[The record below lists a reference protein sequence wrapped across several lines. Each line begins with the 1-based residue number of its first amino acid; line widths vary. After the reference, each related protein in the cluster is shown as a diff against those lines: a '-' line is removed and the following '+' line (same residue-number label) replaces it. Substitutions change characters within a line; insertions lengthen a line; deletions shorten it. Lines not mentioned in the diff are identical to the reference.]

1 MSTIQNESNIKMKIK
16 AFFTLFIFIMLLFG
30 VQIAYCVTAPD
41 EATFTTADHGAWL
54 EISNP
59 SRIISLMDHRINDGI
74 AYCVNYGGDAFWNNP
89 SGGAYGNQYGNGP
102 YTVYKIGSLNKKAT
116 SVLVN
121 GYPRKTPEELGVSAY
136 GAWAARYV
144 TQLALYEVNNQ
155 NLYSFSIDAVFG
167 HSGYGITPPYAE
179 DTVRAEV
186 IKSAARNL
194 ASYARSHPVNSNN
207 TGGNSGINITGI
219 DGNANYQTLVDGG
232 ANVVLGPIKIGT
244 WGCGNNPISANIT
257 NNVPA
262 QFCNADGSG
271 IRGTSTTYNNG
282 DSAYIKISSSYVGQ
296 SSININFKTTGIG
309 GFDAAIYKFRR
320 VDNDMQDFVRL
331 FDGTSY
337 PEKSIS
343 IPLDNLPRRELYVR
357 HINNKTQE
365 TIPCNNSEKE
375 LIYGSESNFKVQKNL
390 GPRTLQYSSGGKNN
404 PISYQEY
411 YRYGSKNLMQVS
423 RSLVYCQT
431 INGKVYRYIYTGGA
445 KAVGSTFQEAYT
457 NFTRPTDD
465 VWTSKSLTVN
475 TGPLYRNAA
484 DVTVMEFYYNV
495 YTDDGGDDDDGGNT
509 PDPGIEVEPDPSS
522 GSGSKDSSRTDDCS
536 TTYTPSGKQ
545 IKPYL
550 ITSKYYAR
558 DIKYEL
564 QSDGKYHLTA
574 LNVNMLQSGEA
585 INGPKQNEI
594 TGTIVGNDN
603 TTLFSSGGN
612 SVTLNI
618 STNLAN
624 ELQELK
630 NRLST
635 VTAPL
640 NDLKDVEAN
649 FGASDFISKA
659 IRAKTIFYPNS
670 NAPDQITHRN
680 ITDRIKV
687 KAQGESQTGG
697 YGEKVTKTADFNS
710 WHLVPREK
718 YNGLRMVNGNAN
730 YVTYNALNGQTGGL
744 TKVATKNKKYVN
756 VYTPVTVG
764 EVHVKS
770 DGIVDQTVGNKGSDT
785 IQRNAP
791 FTLTIGRSPNSTL
804 YGKPT
809 REYLSHYYV
818 IFGMDVVYKGNKVN
832 KGTPIRIDGA
842 SIKND
847 GSVEITDF
855 KATDADTT
863 GTGTEFIQSISNKIS
878 VVGVAYN
885 APDRVNTPDTLEA
898 EVLAQEGRYMT
909 IEGTYKYIG
918 KPGTGGNWP
927 TEFGGIQDVC
937 AVDFSKAN
945 NRKQSHNT
953 FGGNSSRY
961 GGAFKTMI
969 YDAYYFARN
978 QTYTSNIG
986 RLYDFQITDCS
997 DVNFKNVFRKGSGT
1011 GVNDLTNIIYFSGTK
1026 ELKIYGAGV
1035 NDIKPR
1041 TNINIPG
1048 TSSQTVFPLG
1058 PYKHTQANY
1067 LQAPK
1072 MGYRISFNVKT
1083 TGYYTP
1089 SNNANDPKRRVII
1102 KPTYYYLSKDGSKM
1116 TDNITLYYKDSN
1128 GKYKKFV
1135 NSNYKI
1141 TFKPNDGYRNLY
1153 NSPRGANDVTQY
1165 LSTQLQE
1172 LNLANSGTVYDGVGN
1187 STGWFE
1193 LNDNMVTL
1201 GHNNY
1206 IQAWY
1211 GEFKLPNSTIAVEQ
1225 GKSVNNPLTN
1235 GYVGVRFEVR
1245 CVDTTTDTS
1254 KVGNTISY
1262 NQNDKNASGQNTT
1275 QWDYEGFMG
1284 FNTPGTELKTGNN
1297 NNLRL
1302 QVENGIW
1309 NIDTQAQYDIAKS
1322 TVVFFDLDNR
1332 AADDF
1337 Q

>member
-1 MSTIQNESNIKMKIK
+1 MTVLSSIKRSHKIILFTALLIILMAGLSTVF
-16 AFFTLFIFIMLLFG
+16 AG
-30 VQIAYCVTAPD
+30 TAPNN
-41 EATFTTADHGAWL
+41 ATYNIEGGGAAMCYYDDHSFDPTRQFAFW
-54 EISNP
+54 P
-59 SRIISLMDHRINDGI
+59 YRIDGGV
-74 AYCVNYGGDAFWNNP
+74 AYCVNYGNFAYWNGSGSGANYGAHKISNLDAV
-89 SGGAYGNQYGNGP
+89 G
-102 YTVYKIGSLNKKAT
+102 T
-116 SVLVN
+116 SVLVH
-121 GYPRKTPEELGVSAY
+121 GYGGPRNILPALGYGYLSPYEQEYATQVAVFLVSSQNAHEFNIGNLSLSY
-136 GAWAARYV
+136 GAGNAQAV
-144 TQLALYEVNNQ
+144 LDAGNALAN
-155 NLYSFSIDAVFG
+155 
-167 HSGYGITPPYAE
+167 H
-179 DTVRAEV
+179 
-186 IKSAARNL
+186 ARNN
-194 ASYARSHPVNSNN
+194 PVNSNDA
-207 TGGNSGINITGI
+207 S
-219 DGNANYQTLVDGG
+219 GNAWVNISGGGEDITSKTKIIDNG
-232 ANVVLGPIKIGT
+232 ANVVIGPFTIST
-244 WGCGNNPISANIT
+244 YNCGNNDIEASIT
-257 NNVPA
+257 NGVPA
-262 QFCNADGSG
+262 SFCDANGNGRGSTYRNG
-271 IRGTSTTYNNG
+271 ESIYLKISTTYTG
-282 DSAYIKISSSYVGQ
+282 KA
-296 SSININFKTTGIG
+296 SINVKVRTTAESGYN
-309 GFDAAIYKFRR
+309 AAIYRLDR
-320 VDNDMQDFVRL
+320 WDHEMQDFARL
-331 FDGTSY
+331 YDATSY
-337 PEKSIS
+337 PEKEIS
-343 IPLDNLPRRELYVR
+343 IPLDNLPRRELYIR
-357 HINNKTQE
+357 HVNNKTQE
-365 TIPCNNSEKE
+365 QIPCNNSEKE
-375 LIYGSESNFKVQKNL
+375 LINGDANNFVVRNNL
-390 GPRTLQYSSGGKNN
+390 GSRSPVYTSGGASH
-404 PISYQEY
+404 PINYQEY
-411 YRYGSKNLMQVS
+411 YRYGAKNLMQVS

-495 YTDDGGDDDDGGNT
+495 YTDDGGGDDGGNT
-509 PDPGIEVEPDPSS
+509 PDPGIEVEPDPGS
-522 GSGSKDSSRTDDCS
+522 GNGSKDSSTTDDCS

-564 QSDGKYHLTA
+564 QADGKYHLTA

-585 INGPKQNEI
+585 VNGPKQNEI
-594 TGTIVGNDN
+594 TGTIIGNDY
-603 TTLFSSGGN
+603 TTLFNGGGN
-612 SVTLNI
+612 AVTLNI
-618 STNLAN
+618 STSLAN

-630 NRLST
+630 NKLST

-670 NAPDQITHRN
+670 DAPDQITHRN
-680 ITDRIKV
+680 ITDRIKT

-697 YGEKVTKTADFNS
+697 YGEKVTKTGDFNS
-710 WHLVPREK
+710 WQLVPKEK

-730 YVTYNALNGQTGGL
+730 YVTYNALNGQTGGT

-818 IFGMDVVYKGNKVN
+818 IFGMDVIYKGGKVN

-842 SIKND
+842 SIKAD

-898 EVLAQEGRYMT
+898 EVLAQEDRYMT

-953 FGGNSSRY
+953 FGGNSSKY

-997 DVNFKNVFRKGSGT
+997 DVNFKNVFRKGTGT
-1011 GVNDLTNIIYFSGTK
+1011 SVNDLTNIIYFSGTK
-1026 ELKIYGAGV
+1026 ELKIYGSGV

-1128 GKYKKFV
+1128 GKYKKFA

-1153 NSPRGANDVTQY
+1153 NSPRGANDVTDY

-1172 LNLANSGTVYDGVGN
+1172 LNLSNSTAIYDGTGN
-1187 STGWFE
+1187 SSGWFE

-1201 GHNNY
+1201 GNNNY

-1284 FNTPGTELKTGNN
+1284 FNTPGTELKTSNN